1 VGLHEGH
8 AVPHVL
14 RKRLA
19 GCFYVVAATLRF
31 LFADAAIEVRS
42 TAPEPVH
49 NKRGATTK
57 GKLGD
62 VIRQHRVVAPCTP
75 TEIAVTVT
83 DSAA

>member
-1 VGLHEGH
+1 
-8 AVPHVL
+8 VP

-19 GCFYVVAATLRF
+19 GCFYVPVVVLRF
-31 LFADAAIEVRS
+31 LFVGAAIEARS

-49 NKRGATTK
+49 NKSAATIK

-62 VIRQHRVVAPCTP
+62 VIRQARRVAPCTL
-75 TEIAVTVT
+75 TEIVVTVP

>member
-1 VGLHEGH
+1 
-8 AVPHVL
+8 
-14 RKRLA
+14 
-19 GCFYVVAATLRF
+19 

-62 VIRQHRVVAPCTP
+62 AIRQHRVVAPCTP